1 MTTSLVPNR
10 EIALRV
16 GYVATDWTEKP
27 DFARYAD
34 ALTEWEVQVIARDG
48 MAIGAAFKRGPEF
61 HVSVLPEW
69 RGKWAT
75 RGLLNSLIERPVST
89 TKVTPGHDRMHGIL
103 KRLGFRHEGGG
114 VFVRD
119 SADGY

>member
-1 MTTSLVPNR
+1 MTTHLVQNR

-16 GYVATDWTEKP
+16 GYVATDWTDQPPFE
-27 DFARYAD
+27 RYTD
-34 ALTEWEVQVIARDG
+34 ALTDWDVQVIARDG
-48 MAIGAAFKRGPEF
+48 LAIGAAFKRGPEF

-69 RGKWAT
+69 RGRWVT
-75 RGLLNSLIERPVST
+75 RGLLNRLIERPVST
-89 TKVTPGHDRMHGIL
+89 TKVTPGHGRMFEIL
-103 KRLGFRHEGGG
+103 ERLGFQHEGDG